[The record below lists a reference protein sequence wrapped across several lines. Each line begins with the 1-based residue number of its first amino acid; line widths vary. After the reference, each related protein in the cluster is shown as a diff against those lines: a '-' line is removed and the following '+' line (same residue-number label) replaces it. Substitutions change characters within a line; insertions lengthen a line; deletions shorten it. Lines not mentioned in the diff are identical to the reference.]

1 MHRGYLG
8 ALGAYRTTTTR
19 SEATVYYGAS
29 TTSEA
34 RVVLPGGTP
43 VSVERLPDRGD
54 WYTVDHG
61 FGFIQAADI
70 NEPAAKPA
78 PAAIGTATK
87 VFAGAIGL
95 ALLYLVVTK

>member
-1 MHRGYLG
+1 MRRGYLG

-19 SEATVYYGAS
+19 REATVYYGAS

-43 VSVERLPDRGD
+43 VSVESLPDRGD

-61 FGFIQAADI
+61 FGFIQSADI
-70 NEPAAKPA
+70 NEPVMPRAASLGP
-78 PAAIGTATK
+78 ATK
-87 VFAGAIGL
+87 VFAAGIAL
-95 ALLYLVVTK
+95 AVIYLVVTR